1 MSRRAGGTHL
11 VVVEVEAVE
20 VVELIEV
27 SVGVVVVGRRHRR
40 DGGPQPLGVPRV
52 VGDELGLAAELGLHV
67 VVGGGRRSAEVDRQ
81 PRLVRPPRV
90 EPAAHD
96 GDVAVPGV
104 DQPAARHAA
113 DGARVAREDERRVGR
128 RRQLRHVVGKVG
140 VEAEERAARRRLARR
155 HAQRA
160 GHVRQ
165 RERRRLAHV
174 EQPRAARLHPLVRL
188 RRRQL
193 RHARIERRGARRLV
207 VRRRKADAGARGD
220 CALLH
225 NRGNTNRRQR
235 NSCVY
240 WYPL

>member
-1 MSRRAGGTHL
+1 MGVAPGRAGGTHL

-96 GDVAVPGV
+96 GDVAVPRV

-140 VEAEERAARRRLARR
+140 VERKNAPPGDASPAGTLSAPGTCASANAAGSRTSSSRAPPACIRSCASGGASSATRGSSAAAPDASSSAAERRT
-155 HAQRA
+155 
-160 GHVRQ
+160 
-165 RERRRLAHV
+165 RERV
-174 EQPRAARLHPLVRL
+174 G
-188 RRRQL
+188 
-193 RHARIERRGARRLV
+193 I
-207 VRRRKADAGARGD
+207 AG
-220 CALLH
+220 L
-225 NRGNTNRRQR
+225 
-235 NSCVY
+235 S
-240 WYPL
+240 W